1 MEVTNAKAVVVEK
14 IRALIESDAD
24 DRAFDDRA
32 PLIGEDSLLDS
43 MKLVELCLALE
54 DHASDLGFTFDWT
67 SETAM
72 SRFRG
77 MFRSIGALAEEF
89 ARQSGS

>member
-1 MEVTNAKAVVVEK
+1 MKVTDAKAVVVEK
-14 IRALIESDAD
+14 IQALVESDAD
-24 DRAFDDRA
+24 DLAFDDRT
-32 PLIGEDSLLDS
+32 PLIGDESPLDS

-54 DHASDLGFTFDWT
+54 DRASDLGFVFDWT